1 MTTQPFQKTFVF
13 AKLHTACALGLLLA
27 SFLAYGE
34 ATAPVHAEATAQ
46 THHADAAQ
54 AHGSETAQLHAIVKT
69 LVDSNAAF
77 VKAHNPEYFKPFADK
92 QHPRAT
98 VVTCSD
104 SRVQSHALS
113 KAPDGD
119 LFMVRNIGNQISTAE
134 GSVEYGVHHL
144 HTPLLI
150 IVGHVAC
157 GAIKAVMGDFS
168 GESVPIRKELSTI
181 GLPPRNEA
189 NDETQ
194 EWLRGV
200 DANVN
205 KQVDTALQKFPE
217 EVKSGK
223 LTVIGAIYDFQN
235 AMHQGYGKLVIT
247 NINGNHDTAN
257 VLVGIGKLTSVS
269 PGEEKKA
276 APGHRAKPAATSIKH
291 GETLKESEPKKEAEP
306 KKEGESKKPA
316 EHAEPSHEWG
326 K

>member
-1 MTTQPFQKTFVF
+1 MTISQFH
-13 AKLHTACALGLLLA
+13 ASRALSALGLLLS
-27 SFLAYGE
+27 SFLAY
-34 ATAPVHAEATAQ
+34 AEAPMPM
-46 THHADAAQ
+46 HGEVAAHEE
-54 AHGSETAQLHAIVKT
+54 HGDEAGQLKAIVKT
-69 LVDSNAAF
+69 IVDGNAAF
-77 VKAHNPEYFKPFADK
+77 VKSHTPDYFKPFADK

-104 SRVQSHALS
+104 SRVQSHALT
-113 KAPDGD
+113 KAPDNE
-119 LFMVRNIGNQISTAE
+119 LFMVRNIGNQIGNAE

-150 IVGHVAC
+150 VVGHVAC
-157 GAIKAVMGDFS
+157 GAIKAAMGDFS
-168 GESVPIRKELSTI
+168 KESVPIRNELSNI
-181 GLPPRNEA
+181 HLPTKNEA

-205 KQVDTALQKFPE
+205 NQVDLALKKFPE

-235 AMHQGYGKLVIT
+235 AMRQGYGKLVIT

-257 VLVGIGKLTSVS
+257 VLMGVGALTSGPAV
-269 PGEEKKA
+269 EAKKA
-276 APGHRAKPAATSIKH
+276 VSGHKPKPSAAPAKH
-291 GETLKESEPKKEAEP
+291 VEPRKAAEP
-306 KKEGESKKPA
+306 AKHEEASPKPA
-316 EHAEPSHEWG
+316 EHAEPAYDWG